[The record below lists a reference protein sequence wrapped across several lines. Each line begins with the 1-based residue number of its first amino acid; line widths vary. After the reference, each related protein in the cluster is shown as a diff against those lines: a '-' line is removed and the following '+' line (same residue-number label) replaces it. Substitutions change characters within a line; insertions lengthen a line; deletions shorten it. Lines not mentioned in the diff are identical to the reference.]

1 LFRLRAV
8 RQLASFQF
16 SVDGELLFP
25 EGCEVEVS
33 PTTGKVRRVQHGGRV
48 IATVRPSDGFLSL
61 TFEGAQRLSELLNG
75 RRMHVVVDEAGVRR
89 VLEGFDVSPA
99 NIVEADP
106 GIIPGMEV
114 LVYGVDGKL
123 LPSEKPSSQVLRC
136 WSWRGVRLLKS
147 GTKLHQTFKQ
157 ASESYG
163 WVEEA

>member
-1 LFRLRAV
+1 
-8 RQLASFQF
+8 
-16 SVDGELLFP
+16 
-25 EGCEVEVS
+25 
-33 PTTGKVRRVQHGGRV
+33 V

-123 LPSEKPSSQVLRC
+123 LAVGKAVLSGVEMLELERGTAVKVRHKAPSNL
-136 WSWRGVRLLKS
+136 
-147 GTKLHQTFKQ
+147 
-157 ASESYG
+157 
-163 WVEEA
+163 